1 MLRSDEGF
9 IIFAISGEANIHNPS
24 IHCCQGRFNDAQF
37 MIKTI
42 LIAGTGGFIGTVLRF
57 LVSRYFQENT
67 FSVFPWGT
75 FTVNIVGSLLIGIFY
90 GISERGNFLSPDVR
104 IFLTVGICGGFTTF
118 SSLSNDAFM
127 LLQDKEWLKVSLYTS
142 LSFFLGLV
150 AVYLGRTLIKG
161 V

>member
-1 MLRSDEGF
+1 MFKS
-9 IIFAISGEANIHNPS
+9 
-24 IHCCQGRFNDAQF
+24 
-37 MIKTI
+37 I

-67 FSVFPWGT
+67 FSLFPWGT

-90 GISERGNFLSPDVR
+90 GMSEKGNMLSPDVR

-118 SSLSNDAFM
+118 SSLSNDAFI
-127 LLQDKEWLKVSLYTS
+127 LLQEKDWLKLSLYAS

-150 AVYLGRTLIKG
+150 AVYLGRTLIKSI
-161 V
+161 